1 MVESGCGKP
10 GHGPRF
16 SYWTKQEMAGTQVR
30 VPVKDRGK
38 DRPDDRGEAAAFP
51 GPALRWRSPAFDRT
65 ERRGVAQAGS
75 AGSQQRAQ
83 GELIRVLRMGMETAC
98 VRGGATA
105 ASRQK
110 DSEAAEERAD
120 HFAGRHPGTG
130 DRQEVSGHSQV
141 I

>member
-1 MVESGCGKP
+1 MTLDRLVYVLP
-10 GHGPRF
+10 VR
-16 SYWTKQEMAGTQVR
+16 AGEQVR
-30 VPVKDRGK
+30 VLGTDRVRAG
-38 DRPDDRGEAAAFP
+38 PDARGEAAAFP
-51 GPALRWRSPAFDRT
+51 GPARRRRRPAFDRT

-120 HFAGRHPGTG
+120 HFAGQIGRASCKE
-130 DRQEVSGHSQV
+130 RR
-141 I
+141 